1 MALKENYKDDI
12 LDVSQNVKRKYQ
24 MENNGD
30 GTVSFTDVTEYTQQ
44 GDSFGA
50 SDMNATNG
58 KVNTLESDIG
68 EINDNL
74 TDGIG
79 GTTDKFRFGT
89 DGNGNYGYIKKVEG
103 ADTFFPFSG
112 EVDGEI
118 YIPTNVVSP
127 TQNIRATSSN
137 RRYILGLYQ
146 GNNYY
151 ANQSLYDTVNNV
163 WVNITNDILTKIAD
177 KFKLT
182 QTFNQLSDISY
193 AMKKD
198 ATGFYFTNVSSY
210 YTKAMFIYTD
220 SIS

>member
-1 MALKENYKDDI
+1 MKTTLNPFENAKRTANGTGGGVSPSVI
-12 LDVSQNVKRKYQ
+12 EEIQAEISVLGSQN
-24 MENNGD
+24 E
-30 GTVSFTDVTEYTQQ
+30 TQAQ
-44 GDSFGA
+44 
-50 SDMNATNG
+50 
-58 KVNTLESDIG
+58 DIIDIKG
-68 EINDNL
+68 SLNSINDNL

-103 ADTFFPFSG
+103 ADTFFPFNN

-118 YIPTNVVSP
+118 YIPTNVVP
-127 TQNIRATSSN
+127 VNQNIRATSSN

-163 WVNITNDILTKIAD
+163 WVNITNDILIKIAD

-182 QTFNQLSDISY
+182 QTFNQLSDSKY
-193 AMKKD
+193 AMNKD

-210 YTKAMFIYTD
+210 FTKAMFIYTD